1 MMTRRRRALL
11 PPTVG
16 CAVMVSDQA
25 PGNAFARF
33 LALLDL
39 ERIDRDLF
47 RGVNPGPEGPGRVFG
62 GQVAGQA
69 MQAAAATVEVDHH
82 PHSLHASFLRPG
94 RRGVPIVYQVD
105 RIRDGRSFTTRRALA
120 VQHGE
125 AIFSLTASFHALEPS
140 PEHQL
145 PLPVGVPAPE
155 ECERERS
162 DHFHHHPF
170 DIREL
175 DPPAEVNGRP
185 NPSTRRLWV
194 RTDGRLPDDPAVHA
208 SVVAFLSDMGPV
220 GAARR
225 ALRRHDDGEGPEMMG
240 ASLDHT
246 VWFHRP
252 LRADDWLL
260 YDLEAVAVAG
270 ARGLSRG
277 TLSTADGVL
286 VASVAQEVLLR
297 PLRARS

>member
-1 MMTRRRRALL
+1 VN
-11 PPTVG
+11 P
-16 CAVMVSDQA
+16 
-25 PGNAFARF
+25 AFERF

-39 ERIDRDLF
+39 EQLDRDLF
-47 RGVNPGPEGPGRVFG
+47 RAPNPGPEGPGRLFG

-69 MQAAAATVEVDHH
+69 MQAAAATVEADHD

-94 RRGVPIVYQVD
+94 RRGVPVIYQVD
-105 RIRDGRSFTTRRALA
+105 RIRDGRSFTTRRVVAI
-120 VQHGE
+120 QQGE
-125 AIFSLTASFHALEPS
+125 AIFSLTASFHALEES

-145 PLPVGVPAPE
+145 PLPPDVPPPDQ
-155 ECERERS
+155 CEREDPGS
-162 DHFHHHPF
+162 HHSHHHPF

-175 DPPAEVNGRP
+175 EPPAVVDGRP
-185 NPSTRRLWV
+185 GASTRRMWV
-194 RTDGRLPDDPAVHA
+194 RTDGRLPDESSIHA

-225 ALRRHDDGEGPEMMG
+225 ALRRKGEEGDMMG

-246 VWFHRP
+246 LWFHRP
-252 LRADDWLL
+252 LRADEWLL

-277 TLSTADGVL
+277 TLSTEDGVL

-297 PLRARS
+297 PLRR

>member
-1 MMTRRRRALL
+1 MNPAFERFVSLL
-11 PPTVG
+11 E
-16 CAVMVSDQA
+16 
-25 PGNAFARF
+25 
-33 LALLDL
+33 L
-39 ERIDRDLF
+39 EVLDRDLF
-47 RGVNPGPEGPGRVFG
+47 RGANPGSVGPGRVFG

-69 MQAAAATVEVDHH
+69 MQAAAATVEVEHH

-94 RRGVPIVYQVD
+94 RRGTPIIYQVD
-105 RIRDGRSFTTRRALA
+105 RIRDGRSFTTRR
-120 VQHGE
+120 VVGIQHGE
-125 AIFSLTASFHALEPS
+125 AIFSLTASFHVLEAS

-145 PLPVGVPAPE
+145 PLPPDVPPPDR
-155 ECERERS
+155 CEREEPGQ
-162 DHFHHHPF
+162 HHIHHHPF

-175 DPPAEVNGRP
+175 EPPAVVDGRP
-185 NPSTRRLWV
+185 AASTRRMWV
-194 RTDGRLPDDPAVHA
+194 RTDGRLPDEPAVHA

-225 ALRRHDDGEGPEMMG
+225 ALRRKGEAGEMMG

-246 VWFHRP
+246 LWFHRP
-252 LRADDWLL
+252 LRADEWLL

-277 TLSTADGVL
+277 TLSTEDGVL

-297 PLRARS
+297 PIQR